1 MQIVGEVHTG
11 DVNADANVSLTGVHI
26 GYLDLGALGDETSF
40 DRALREPLK
49 KLYAGGYMESMVLIV
64 DSLDEAT
71 TYRGD
76 TDLVRLLVKL
86 EDLPEPVRFLATTR
100 ADQRVLKYYREAKRV
115 DLIRDA
121 PVSEDDVRLY
131 VYRRLSPVEAE
142 RRTALANRIAEAAEG
157 NFLYAHLVLTV
168 SQRQAAWRRDGDGLR
183 LFDAS
188 LDLRAPFGT
197 AQSRYIL

>member
-1 MQIVGEVHTG
+1 
-11 DVNADANVSLTGVHI
+11 
-26 GYLDLGALGDETSF
+26 
-40 DRALREPLK
+40 
-49 KLYAGGYMESMVLIV
+49 MVLIV